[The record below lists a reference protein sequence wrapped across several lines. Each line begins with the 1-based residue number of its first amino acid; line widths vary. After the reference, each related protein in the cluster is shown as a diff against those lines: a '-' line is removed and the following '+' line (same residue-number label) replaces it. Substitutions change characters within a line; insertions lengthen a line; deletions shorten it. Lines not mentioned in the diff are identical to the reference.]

1 MLKQHLLL
9 PERNTFITMGVYS
22 NTVSFAQYRVI
33 GELPQQQEL
42 FEWLSVALQGRMFQS
57 IEESAE
63 EQAEGWTCTDAT
75 DHPDFAAP
83 AEFWRDRYLFF
94 TYRRDQRRIPS
105 ALLKSHIGRAEG
117 DYLTKRPELK
127 RAPKRE
133 REEIADRIKLSLLT
147 KTLPAP
153 STVDLSWHLDNGLL
167 TLFSSSAKTME
178 RFEELFNK
186 SFENLRPQLIYPYS
200 RAMALLDDA
209 GKQQLVAAN
218 MATSDAAL
226 DEIQSNCWLGEE
238 FLLWLLQ
245 SGLENG
251 GFRVCTKGHFDHG
264 TPFSAWID
272 DRIQLQGGGESGPQ
286 KVAVTGSQDKY
297 LEARSALKTG
307 KAINSAA
314 IHLEKEELQ
323 WRFTLNAELFTF
335 SSFKCPPVKVEREGV
350 EDLSERESAFYER
363 MYLLE
368 SGLQMFDS
376 LLLLFLQQRL
386 GSEWNTR
393 QQEIAA
399 WLEGEQA

>member
-1 MLKQHLLL
+1 
-9 PERNTFITMGVYS
+9 MGVYS
-22 NTVSFAQYRVI
+22 NTVSFAQYRVS

-42 FEWLSVALQGRMFQS
+42 FEWLSAALQGRIFQS
-57 IEESAE
+57 IEESTE
-63 EQAEGWTCTDAT
+63 EQTEGWTCTDAT
-75 DHPDFAAP
+75 DDPAFAAP
-83 AEFWRDRYLFF
+83 SEFSRDRYLFF

-105 ALLKSHIGRAEG
+105 ALLKSHIGRAES

-147 KTLPAP
+147 RTLPAP
-153 STVDLSWHLDNGLL
+153 STVDLSWHLDSGLL
-167 TLFSSSAKTME
+167 TLFSSSAKSME
-178 RFEELFNK
+178 RFEELFGK
-186 SFENLRPQLIYPYS
+186 SFENLRPQFVYPYS
-200 RAMALLDDA
+200 RAMSLLDDH
-209 GKQQLVAAN
+209 GKEQLVAAN
-218 MATSDAAL
+218 QATSDAAL
-226 DEIQSNCWLGEE
+226 DEIQSNRWLGEE

-245 SGLENG
+245 GGLEGG
-251 GFRVCTKGHFDHG
+251 GFRVCTEGHFDHG

-286 KVAVTGSQDKY
+286 KVAVSGSQDKY

-307 KAINSAA
+307 KAISSAA

-323 WRFTLNAELFTF
+323 WRFILNAELFTF
-335 SSFKCPPVKVEREGV
+335 SSFKCPPVKIEREGV

-368 SGLQMFDS
+368 AGLQMFDS

-386 GSEWNTR
+386 GNDWNTR
-393 QQEIAA
+393 QQEIAT